1 MAKRPQS
8 KRGKYSRKVASGR
21 VAKAAASSV
30 MRDGRTSKTR
40 KRAAAGSALSLRPA
54 GGTTRGK
61 SKTLVL
67 SGTPKGVSR
76 APEIHAEL
84 ERQGRYFGDS
94 GTRMTRQGRDT
105 G

>member
-8 KRGKYSRKVASGR
+8 KRSKYIR
-21 VAKAAASSV
+21 KAAADRVSRAVSKKHSA
-30 MRDGRTSKTR
+30 GRTSKTY
-40 KRAAAGSALSLRPA
+40 KSTAAGSALSQRPT
-54 GGTTRGK
+54 GGMTRSK

-84 ERQGRYFGDS
+84 QRQGRYFGDS
-94 GTRMTRQGRDT
+94 GTRTTRHDRDSH
-105 G
+105 